1 MIQEFVIKGV
11 INYDTRKKFMDM
23 LNVKLTTF
31 VNITNYWLKMCALRM
46 YVISKVGDKTKSMMK
61 D

>member
-11 INYDTRKKFMDM
+11 IDYDKLFFKNFTRKKFMDM

-31 VNITNYWLKMCALRM
+31 VNITNY
-46 YVISKVGDKTKSMMK
+46 
-61 D
+61 

>member
-31 VNITNYWLKMCALRM
+31 VNITNY
-46 YVISKVGDKTKSMMK
+46 
-61 D
+61 